1 MYFLSIHDQTKL
13 IYGLL
18 AMIDAN
24 KSQLNKNLR
33 VYLDSYSNV
42 QIRSSNIILWGVY
55 ADWCKYF
62 TSL

>member
-1 MYFLSIHDQTKL
+1 MLSQHTFSINLLHFSSIHNQTKL

-24 KSQLNKNLR
+24 KSQLNQTLR

-42 QIRSSNIILWGVY
+42 QIMSSNIIL
-55 ADWCKYF
+55 
-62 TSL
+62 